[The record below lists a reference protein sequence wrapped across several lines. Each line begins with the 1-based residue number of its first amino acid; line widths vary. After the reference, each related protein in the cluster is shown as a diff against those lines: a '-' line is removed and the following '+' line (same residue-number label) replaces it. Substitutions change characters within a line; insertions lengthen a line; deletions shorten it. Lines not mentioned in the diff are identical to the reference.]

1 MKLYYYFNFIMEV
14 VYGTWVFIYIIYSFC
29 SCKFTFYHTTLCFK
43 KENLKTFVFYF
54 LCAWSIY
61 LAYIN
66 FTSFPT
72 NFIASRLISCL
83 FGLLAIV
90 AAIINITNKSKRNL
104 SYLLVSASTLLTL
117 IDMFFI

>member
-1 MKLYYYFNFIMEV
+1 MALGYLFILFIVFAV
-14 VYGTWVFIYIIYSFC
+14 VSLL
-29 SCKFTFYHTTLCFK
+29 STTLLYVSK

-54 LCAWSIY
+54 LCVWSIY
-61 LAYIN
+61 LAYVN

-72 NFIASRLISCL
+72 NFIASRLIACL

-117 IDMFFI
+117 IYMFFI

>member
-1 MKLYYYFNFIMEV
+1 MALGYLFILFIVFAVVSLLSITLLYV
-14 VYGTWVFIYIIYSFC
+14 
-29 SCKFTFYHTTLCFK
+29 LK

-54 LCAWSIY
+54 LCIWSIY
-61 LAYIN
+61 LAYVN

-90 AAIINITNKSKRNL
+90 AAIINITNKSKINL
-104 SYLLVSASTLLTL
+104 SYVLVSASTLLTL